1 MCSFHFDENTYTTTE
16 TVDSDFVISYT
27 RILKENA
34 VPTLYLPD
42 ENKNVKYETL
52 KTLTDNNIKLRREVQ
67 NLEEVV
73 KFMRNT
79 VKNEQKMYE
88 SVNTNFK
95 NLKKRLHMLKNQ
107 RFYNLSLTEQTSIL
121 KKVFSPMQIRLLM
134 GKKKVT
140 YWNDD
145 EMSVAY
151 TIRHLSNRRFYIYLT
166 KTLQIPLPAMSSFR
180 RWATLQ
186 TNNKNVKIKKREQGS
201 NSESD

>member
-121 KKVFSPMQIRLLM
+121 KK
-134 GKKKVT
+134 
-140 YWNDD
+140 
-145 EMSVAY
+145 
-151 TIRHLSNRRFYIYLT
+151 
-166 KTLQIPLPAMSSFR
+166 SFH
-180 RWATLQ
+180 Q
-186 TNNKNVKIKKREQGS
+186 CKY
-201 NSESD
+201 DF